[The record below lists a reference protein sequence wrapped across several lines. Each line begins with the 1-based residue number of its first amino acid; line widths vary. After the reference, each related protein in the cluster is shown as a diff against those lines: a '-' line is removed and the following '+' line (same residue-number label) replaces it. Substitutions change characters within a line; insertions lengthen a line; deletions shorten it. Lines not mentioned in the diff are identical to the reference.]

1 MNVFFEKY
9 ILISGFL
16 AFSEVNALG
25 KVLRDRSLFIGEGG
39 GLGEKFQKTPFFY
52 QDPPQ

>member
-25 KVLRDRSLFIGEGG
+25 KVFSYLR
-39 GLGEKFQKTPFFY
+39 
-52 QDPPQ
+52 